1 MGGYVIRDG
10 RPGYDRLAL
19 LARERWP
26 DTQAL
31 LGRAGVSPGMRCI
44 DIGCG
49 GGG

>member
-31 LGRAGVSPGMRCI
+31 LKRAGVSPGMRCI